1 MYRSS
6 AFASCFLRLCCG
18 YTLYRERI
26 NDNKASL
33 LYVKRVF
40 SLSES
45 PKKNNKKRHKQKKKQ
60 PKNTKKADSLSTFSL
75 FSLFSLS
82 ALQVCSFSSSSSSS
96 SSFGCRV
103 VLVVSLSFGA

>member
-1 MYRSS
+1 MFGGRV
-6 AFASCFLRLCCG
+6 FCVCVVDI
-18 YTLYRERI
+18 YRERI

-40 SLSES
+40 SRKSQ
-45 PKKNNKKRHKQKKKQ
+45 KKQQTTQKKKQ
-60 PKNTKKADSLSTFSL
+60 PKNTKKADSLSKL
-75 FSLFSLS
+75 FLSFLFSLS
-82 ALQVCSFSSSSSSS
+82 LLLSFSSSSSSS

>member
-6 AFASCFLRLCCG
+6 AFGGRVFCVCVVDI
-18 YTLYRERI
+18 LYIDERI
-26 NDNKASL
+26 NENKASL
-33 LYVKRVF
+33 CYVKRVF

-45 PKKNNKKRHKQKKKQ
+45 PKKNNRKTTQQKKKQ

-82 ALQVCSFSSSSSSS
+82 ALKQ
-96 SSFGCRV
+96 
-103 VLVVSLSFGA
+103 

>member
-6 AFASCFLRLCCG
+6 AFASCFLRVCCG

-45 PKKNNKKRHKQKKKQ
+45 PKKNNRKTTQTKKKQ
-60 PKNTKKADSLSTFSL
+60 PKNTKKADSLSKL
-75 FSLFSLS
+75 FLSFLFSLS
-82 ALQVCSFSSSSSSS
+82 LLLSFSSSSSSS
-96 SSFGCRV
+96 SSFGCCV